1 VRHERDIPPD
11 WPIAERVR
19 WLRAFRERVASRR
32 GDFIGLCVEEVHK
45 TEWEALTAD
54 VLPLLASIKW
64 HERFAPRVLG
74 ENRLPGGPWWTLGQ
88 RHRERHAPLG
98 TVGIIATWNYPVQLL
113 GIQVV
118 QALAAGNRVVVK
130 PSERSP
136 RTQELLLS
144 LAIDAG
150 LPAGQLEWTDA
161 SRESGARM
169 LRERRFDHV
178 VFTGSTSVGREI
190 ARWAAETLTPT
201 TLELSGRDSALVL
214 ADADPVIAARS
225 IWNGAT
231 VNAGQTCMAP
241 RRALVDRA
249 IYGEFVAALAPLVA
263 GARPRRLIDEHA
275 AKRAHDL
282 ASDACARDGRSVTGV
297 LDPRAVDRMTPV
309 AIVDCP
315 DDAPLVEGDH
325 FGPAL
330 GVVPVDSVEHALA
343 IHGRCD
349 QHLAT
354 SVFTRSR
361 GAAHDLASRLTTT
374 TVTIN
379 DCLIPTGHPA
389 SSISGRSRSGWGESR
404 GIAGLRSMSR
414 PVHLSTTSRLR
425 PSIFEPAPAGRTQFE
440 GMISRFY
447 GRAGARSPSIDSGAG
462 ASGRARETITESS
475 QTQGLRPD
483 REPTDASV

>member
-1 VRHERDIPPD
+1 MRHERDIPSD

-32 GDFIGLCVEEVHK
+32 GDLIGLCVEEVHK

-64 HERFAPRVLG
+64 HERFASRVLRDR
-74 ENRLPGGPWWTLGQ
+74 RLPGAPWWTLGQ
-88 RHRERHAPLG
+88 RHQNRYAPLG
-98 TVGIIATWNYPVQLL
+98 TIGIIATWNYPVQLL

-130 PSERSP
+130 SSERSP

-144 LAIDAG
+144 LAIEAG
-150 LPAGQLEWTDA
+150 LPAGQLEWTDPT
-161 SRESGARM
+161 REAGARM

-178 VFTGSTSVGREI
+178 VFTGSTAVGHEI

-201 TLELSGRDSALVL
+201 TLELSGRDSAFVL

-231 VNAGQTCMAP
+231 ANAGQTCMAP

-249 IYGEFVAALAPLVA
+249 IYGAFVAALAPLAA
-263 GARPRRLIDEHA
+263 GAKPRRLIDEHA
-275 AKRAHDL
+275 AKRVHDL
-282 ASDACARDGRSVTGV
+282 ASEACARGGRSITGV
-297 LDPRAVDRMTPV
+297 LDPRDFDRVTPS

-325 FGPAL
+325 FGPAI

-354 SVFTRSR
+354 SVFTRSKV
-361 GAAHDLASRLTTT
+361 AAREVASRITTT

-389 SSISGRSRSGWGESR
+389 SSISGRSGSGWGESR
-404 GIAGLRSMSR
+404 GVAGLITMSR
-414 PVHLSTTSRLR
+414 PVHLSTTSRVR
-425 PSIFEPAPAGRTQFE
+425 PSIFEPTPAKRAQFE
-440 GMISRFY
+440 GMISRFS
-447 GRAGARSPSIDSGAG
+447 GRAGARSPAMGSGAS

-475 QTQGLRPD
+475 QARGSRPD
-483 REPTDASV
+483 REPTDARV

>member
-1 VRHERDIPPD
+1 
-11 WPIAERVR
+11 
-19 WLRAFRERVASRR
+19 
-32 GDFIGLCVEEVHK
+32 
-45 TEWEALTAD
+45 
-54 VLPLLASIKW
+54 
-64 HERFAPRVLG
+64 
-74 ENRLPGGPWWTLGQ
+74 
-88 RHRERHAPLG
+88 
-98 TVGIIATWNYPVQLL
+98 
-113 GIQVV
+113 
-118 QALAAGNRVVVK
+118 
-130 PSERSP
+130 
-136 RTQELLLS
+136 
-144 LAIDAG
+144 
-150 LPAGQLEWTDA
+150 
-161 SRESGARM
+161 
-169 LRERRFDHV
+169 
-178 VFTGSTSVGREI
+178 
-190 ARWAAETLTPT
+190 
-201 TLELSGRDSALVL
+201 
-214 ADADPVIAARS
+214 
-225 IWNGAT
+225 
-231 VNAGQTCMAP
+231 MAP

-263 GARPRRLIDEHA
+263 GARPRRLIDEQGA
-275 AKRAHDL
+275 QRVHDL
-282 ASDACARDGRSVTGV
+282 AGEACVRGGRSITGV
-297 LDPRAVDRMTPV
+297 LERREGDRVAPI

-315 DDAPLVEGDH
+315 DDAPLIEGDH

-475 QTQGLRPD
+475 QTQGSRPD